1 MDPSPLATP
10 VDTRGQAAVPAAVA
24 DYVVVR
30 QLGEGNHGR
39 YYLARP
45 PARLELA
52 EEFVALKVFGDRVG
66 ELAYERGVRELRAF
80 AAVRSPYLVTVYDAV
95 LEDTFAYAMQ
105 YFPLGSLSAPA
116 RPLARTEVHRALEN
130 AARAAHAL
138 HEAGMAHSDI
148 KPANVL
154 LTEGSGGSAAGIGGR
169 LSDLGLARFLAPGA
183 TLTSMGRASSVEY
196 VDPDVIGG
204 RGRRGAPRS
213 GRSAPP
219 CTARWRAPASTASC
233 PTPNRCWPSGRC
245 SAPSRRSTRR
255 CDPTRRSSCGSAS
268 PPTTAGCRPRRPWP
282 TAWPRCAPDAGQAV
296 PARLRIVT
304 VPSLRFVT

>member
-45 PARLELA
+45 PARLGLA

-116 RPLARTEVHRALEN
+116 RPLARAEVHRALEN

-154 LTEGSGGSAAGIGGR
+154 LTEGQNGIGGR

-204 RGRRGAPRS
+204 
-213 GRSAPP
+213 
-219 CTARWRAPASTASC
+219 AR
-233 PTPNRCWPSGRC
+233 
-245 SAPSRRSTRR
+245 PSRRTEIWALGATVHRALAGTGLYGELPDAQPLLAIR
-255 CDPTRRSSCGSAS
+255 KVLGAQPQIDPAL
-268 PPTTAGCRPRRPWP
+268 RPDEAELVRLCLAPDDGRLP
-282 TAWPRCAPDAGQAV
+282 TAEAV
-296 PARLRIVT
+296 ADRLAA
-304 VPSLRFVT
+304 LRP

>member
-1 MDPSPLATP
+1 MDPSPLAAPADPRASTVP
-10 VDTRGQAAVPAAVA
+10 VAVA
-24 DYVVVR
+24 DYVILR

-45 PARLELA
+45 PARLELLD
-52 EEFVALKVFGDRVG
+52 EFVALKVFGDRVG
-66 ELAYERGVRELRAF
+66 ELAYDRGVRELRAF

-105 YFPLGSLSAPA
+105 YFPLGSLSTPA
-116 RPLARTEVHRALEN
+116 RPLARTEVHRALEH

-154 LTEGSGGSAAGIGGR
+154 LAEGANDGTGGLGGR
-169 LSDLGLARFLAPGA
+169 LSDLGLARFLAPGT

-204 RGRRGAPRS
+204 
-213 GRSAPP
+213 
-219 CTARWRAPASTASC
+219 AR
-233 PTPNRCWPSGRC
+233 
-245 SAPSRRSTRR
+245 PSRRTEIWALGATVHRALAGTGLYGELPDSQPLLAIRKVLGAQPQI
-255 CDPTRRSSCGSAS
+255 DPAL
-268 PPTTAGCRPRRPWP
+268 RPDEAELVRLCLAPDDSRLP
-282 TAWPRCAPDAGQAV
+282 TAEAV
-296 PARLRIVT
+296 ADRLAT
-304 VPSLRFVT
+304 LRP

>member
-1 MDPSPLATP
+1 MDPSPLAAP
-10 VDTRGQAAVPAAVA
+10 VEPRGQAAVPAAVA

-30 QLGEGNHGR
+30 QLGESNHGH

-66 ELAYERGVRELRAF
+66 DLAYERGVRELRAF

-116 RPLARTEVHRALEN
+116 RPLARAEVHRALEN

-154 LTEGSGGSAAGIGGR
+154 LTEGTDGSTDGIGGR

-204 RGRRGAPRS
+204 
-213 GRSAPP
+213 
-219 CTARWRAPASTASC
+219 AR
-233 PTPNRCWPSGRC
+233 
-245 SAPSRRSTRR
+245 PSRRTEIWALGATVHRALAGTGLYGELPDAQPLLAIR
-255 CDPTRRSSCGSAS
+255 KVLGAQPRIDPAL
-268 PPTTAGCRPRRPWP
+268 RPDEAELVRLCLAPDDARLP
-282 TAWPRCAPDAGQAV
+282 TAEAV
-296 PARLRIVT
+296 ADRLAA
-304 VPSLRFVT
+304 LRP

>member
-116 RPLARTEVHRALEN
+116 RPLAEN
-130 AARAAHAL
+130 SGVGTA
-138 HEAGMAHSDI
+138 
-148 KPANVL
+148 VL
-154 LTEGSGGSAAGIGGR
+154 IPTSATGGR
-169 LSDLGLARFLAPGA
+169 TRTKGNSALPLSPRIQRCQRDGP
-183 TLTSMGRASSVEY
+183 SS
-196 VDPDVIGG
+196 GF
-204 RGRRGAPRS
+204 
-213 GRSAPP
+213 SA
-219 CTARWRAPASTASC
+219 
-233 PTPNRCWPSGRC
+233 
-245 SAPSRRSTRR
+245 
-255 CDPTRRSSCGSAS
+255 TRRS
-268 PPTTAGCRPRRPWP
+268 
-282 TAWPRCAPDAGQAV
+282 
-296 PARLRIVT
+296 
-304 VPSLRFVT
+304 